1 MKVEDG
7 MTPELRAL
15 QAELEAQARDLA
27 YELDR
32 ILNPDMVT
40 PQDTERRSVGFG
52 LLMFRFGDPPQP
64 ATWISNSDRGD
75 MIRAVEEW
83 LERAKARS

>member
-7 MTPELRAL
+7 MTPEQRAQ
-15 QAELEAQARDLA
+15 QAKLKGHARDIA
-27 YELDR
+27 NMLDCA
-32 ILNPDMVT
+32 LNPDG
-40 PQDTERRSVGFG
+40 RHGVGFA
-52 LLMFRFGDPPQP
+52 LLLFSFGDPPQP

-83 LERAKARS
+83 LARAKART